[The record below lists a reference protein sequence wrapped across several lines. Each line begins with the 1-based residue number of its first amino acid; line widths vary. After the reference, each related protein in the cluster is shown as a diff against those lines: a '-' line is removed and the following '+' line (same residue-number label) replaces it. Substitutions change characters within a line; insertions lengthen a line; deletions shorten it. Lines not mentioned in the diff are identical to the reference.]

1 LVDSQSQRRAEDLLD
16 SIFKVATELVR
27 GERASLLLRE
37 DNSTDFVI
45 ARAVGLADDVMRR
58 VRVKTGEGVVGLVAQ
73 SKRPLLVRHVSSA
86 PIQSG
91 EGTYRSDS
99 FVSVPI
105 LVGDDSRG
113 VLSVTDR
120 NDGQPFDDADLETLE
135 LLAGH
140 IGQVLVMQ
148 EQGEALQRLAETD
161 PLTWLFNRRHF
172 DRRLEAE
179 TNRALRAE
187 HLLALLMIDVDRFKL
202 YNDRYGHAV
211 GDEVLK
217 AVASAVKQAV
227 PGLHIHAFSPLE
239 VAQGAQ
245 TLGLPVD
252 RFLGR
257 LRDAG
262 LGSLPGTA
270 AEVLDDEVRVTLCP
284 DKLRT
289 DEWLA
294 VVRAAHRLGIRTTST
309 IMYGHIE
316 QPRSW
321 ARHLLRLRAL
331 QQETG
336 GFTEFV
342 PLPFV
347 HMEAPIYLKGRARRG
362 PTFREAVLMH
372 AVSRLALHP
381 HITNIQA
388 SWVKMGPEGLAACL
402 RAGANDAGGTLMNES
417 ITRAAGGEMGQ
428 ELPPAEMERIIGRI
442 GRVPWQRTT
451 LYQDV
456 PAERRGAW
464 RDAPPLAPILLTPVK
479 RYEGRGALSELRP
492 IGGPR

>member
-1 LVDSQSQRRAEDLLD
+1 MDSQSQRRAEDLLD

-86 PIQSG
+86 PIHSG

-113 VLSVTDR
+113 VLSVTDK
-120 NDGQPFDDADLETLE
+120 NDGKPFDDADLETLE

-187 HLLALLMIDVDRFKL
+187 HLLALLMLDVDRFKL

-217 AVASAVKQAV
+217 AVAAAVKQAV
-227 PGLHIHAFSPLE
+227 RLYDVPTRYGGDEFAIILPEADTE
-239 VAQGAQ
+239 VATRVARRVLEKAE
-245 TLGLPVD
+245 TVALP
-252 RFLGR
+252 GE

-262 LGSLPGTA
+262 LPLSLSIGVATFPRPAGDANALVEA
-270 AEVLDDEVRVTLCP
+270 ADGAMYRAKSAGGGIRVWEHAFADGP
-284 DKLRT
+284 RG
-289 DEWLA
+289 A
-294 VVRAAHRLGIRTTST
+294 MRPARAA
-309 IMYGHIE
+309 
-316 QPRSW
+316 
-321 ARHLLRLRAL
+321 
-331 QQETG
+331 
-336 GFTEFV
+336 
-342 PLPFV
+342 
-347 HMEAPIYLKGRARRG
+347 
-362 PTFREAVLMH
+362 
-372 AVSRLALHP
+372 
-381 HITNIQA
+381 
-388 SWVKMGPEGLAACL
+388 
-402 RAGANDAGGTLMNES
+402 
-417 ITRAAGGEMGQ
+417 
-428 ELPPAEMERIIGRI
+428 LPPA
-442 GRVPWQRTT
+442 PY
-451 LYQDV
+451 LSD
-456 PAERRGAW
+456 PARLATRELQQLIPVALAQEFNVAVVGHEGQVLTVAFPSPNPAAVDTISKATGFAVYPVFSNPADLQATRR
-464 RDAPPLAPILLTPVK
+464 RLA
-479 RYEGRGALSELRP
+479 AA
-492 IGGPR
+492 